1 MKDELVL
8 SLPKYVGWVGLGWI
22 SVLTVMI
29 RGAWKN
35 VIKKSKKIVSKEN
48 IVTLNM
54 LGGVVKCGKFD
65 KKLRGNI

>member
-29 RGAWKN
+29 RDGHGRMSSRN
-35 VIKKSKKIVSKEN
+35 LRRLYPKKI
-48 IVTLNM
+48 
-54 LGGVVKCGKFD
+54 
-65 KKLRGNI
+65 